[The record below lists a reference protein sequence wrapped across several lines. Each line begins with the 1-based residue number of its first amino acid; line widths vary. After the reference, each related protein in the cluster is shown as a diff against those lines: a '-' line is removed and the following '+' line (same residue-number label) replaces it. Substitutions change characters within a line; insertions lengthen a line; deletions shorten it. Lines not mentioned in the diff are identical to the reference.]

1 MKLKSIFFTFFI
13 AIYLPLILLTK
24 IPFLIKT
31 LFTLNF
37 LVLATLTYYYLYR
50 DKKFAPILSS
60 YIVFNFLF
68 FLIAPMLQTH
78 NVYDT
83 ENLNLPTKL
92 VYRDYLIIKTNILV
106 LLFNIV
112 FFVFYRYFNA
122 IKSKV
127 IIYKKNKNLPF
138 HIIIFFVISILIFIL
153 NFKHIQYEYLNSNY
167 FDLESTSKSS
177 LLIKEKIILM
187 FPFMAFIMAIGYLR
201 NKKKTKN
208 YYYIL
213 FVTILL
219 LTLVLLIKNPLTEK
233 RNALGP
239 IYITLIF
246 LIIPRLL
253 NTNFKILVFLFMSMI
268 VVFPTISL
276 ITHSGYSLKQLINNP
291 NLFLKKANE
300 HGITNTFT
308 SLNYDAFINFSGT
321 IEYAEKNSL
330 SYGKQLSGGL
340 FFFVPRKIWENKPI
354 SSGEFIGNYLRDT
367 YGNKYSFTNLSNP
380 YVSEG
385 YLNFGILG
393 VIMFAIFLAFF
404 MSRMT
409 NWVNGDNQLKKAAS
423 FYAAIHLIF
432 FLRGDFTN
440 GFAFLFATFIVVL
453 LIPKI
458 YFSLFKRVD
467 YESIK

>member
-1 MKLKSIFFTFFI
+1 MKLKSIFFTLFI
-13 AIYLPLILLTK
+13 ATYLPLILFTK
-24 IPFLIKT
+24 IPFFIKT

-37 LVLATLTYYYLYR
+37 LVLAVMAYYYLYR

-68 FLIAPMLQTH
+68 FLIAPMLQVH
-78 NVYDT
+78 NVYVT

-92 VYRDYLIIKTNILV
+92 VYNDYLIIKTNILV

-122 IKSKV
+122 IKNKV
-127 IIYKKNKNLPF
+127 VSYKKNKNLPF
-138 HIIIFFVISILIFIL
+138 HIIVFFVLSIVIFIL
-153 NFKHIQYEYLNSNY
+153 NFNHIQSEYLNSNY
-167 FDLESTSKSS
+167 FDLEGTSKSS
-177 LLIKEKIILM
+177 LLIREKIILM
-187 FPFMAFIMAIGYLR
+187 VPFMAFIMAIGYLR
-201 NKKKTKN
+201 ITKKSKN

-219 LTLVLLIKNPLTEK
+219 LVLVLLIKNPLTEK

-246 LIIPRLL
+246 LILPRLL

-268 VVFPTISL
+268 IVFPTISL
-276 ITHSGYSLKQLINNP
+276 ITHSGYSLEQLLNNP
-291 NLFLKKANE
+291 KLFLKKANE

-308 SLNYDAFINFSGT
+308 SLNYDAFINFSAS

-330 SYGKQLSGGL
+330 SYGRQLSGGL
-340 FFFVPRKIWENKPI
+340 FFFVPRKVWENKPI
-354 SSGEFIGNYLRDT
+354 SSGEFIGNYLRDN
-367 YGNKYSFTNLSNP
+367 YGDKYSFTNLSNP

-393 VIMFAIFLAFF
+393 IIIFAILLAFF

-409 NWVNGDNQLKKAAS
+409 NWVNGNDPLKKAAS

-440 GFAFLFATFIVVL
+440 GFAFLFATFIVILV
-453 LIPKI
+453 IPKL

-467 YESIK
+467 YENYK

>member
-1 MKLKSIFFTFFI
+1 MKLKSIFFTLFI
-13 AIYLPLILLTK
+13 ATYLPLILFTK
-24 IPFLIKT
+24 IPFFIKT

-37 LVLATLTYYYLYR
+37 LVLAVMTYYYLYR

-68 FLIAPMLQTH
+68 FLIAPMLQVH
-78 NVYDT
+78 NVYVT

-92 VYRDYLIIKTNILV
+92 VYNDYLIIKTNILV

-122 IKSKV
+122 IKNKV
-127 IIYKKNKNLPF
+127 VSYKKNKNLPF
-138 HIIIFFVISILIFIL
+138 HIIVFFVLSIVIFIL
-153 NFKHIQYEYLNSNY
+153 NFNHIQSEYLNSNY
-167 FDLESTSKSS
+167 FDLEGTSKSS
-177 LLIKEKIILM
+177 LLIREKIILM
-187 FPFMAFIMAIGYLR
+187 VPFMAFIMAIGYLR
-201 NKKKTKN
+201 ITKKSKN

-219 LTLVLLIKNPLTEK
+219 LVLVLLIKNPLTEK

-246 LIIPRLL
+246 LILPRLL

-268 VVFPTISL
+268 IVFPTISL
-276 ITHSGYSLKQLINNP
+276 ITHSGYSLEQLVNNP
-291 NLFLKKANE
+291 KLFLKKANE

-308 SLNYDAFINFSGT
+308 SLNYDAFINFSAS

-330 SYGKQLSGGL
+330 SYGRQLSGGL
-340 FFFVPRKIWENKPI
+340 FFFVPRKVWENKPI
-354 SSGEFIGNYLRDT
+354 SSGEFIGNYLRDN
-367 YGNKYSFTNLSNP
+367 YGDKYSFTNLSNP

-393 VIMFAIFLAFF
+393 IIIFAILLAFF

-409 NWVNGDNQLKKAAS
+409 NWVNGNDPLKKAAS

-440 GFAFLFATFIVVL
+440 GFAFLFATFIVILV
-453 LIPKI
+453 IPKL

-467 YESIK
+467 YENYK